1 MARHFQFYIGVPVTQ
16 YKTKNYR
23 AILEYRTIIRQIQQL
38 QLVQSIYAEQY
49 TTMLCIFRHY
59 LHSGWPFRKTWSFSD
74 QRESMS
80 ANEYDSL
87 DSNFLRYVVRHLQ
100 IGHRN
105 KKPIT
110 ALDFNSCGSR
120 WRCLF
125 WGLPRLTSN
134 MFASCPNQG

>member
-1 MARHFQFYIGVPVTQ
+1 
-16 YKTKNYR
+16 
-23 AILEYRTIIRQIQQL
+23 
-38 QLVQSIYAEQY
+38 
-49 TTMLCIFRHY
+49 
-59 LHSGWPFRKTWSFSD
+59 
-74 QRESMS
+74 MS

-110 ALDFNSCGSR
+110 APDLNSCGSR

-134 MFASCPNQG
+134 MFASCPNETVEKQRFQFVFLSLSSIFSDFCLVSVLFIQMWKRIVPANPAQGQG